1 MREAMS
7 MQKLLDQIAEQLPA
21 AYEDPADAGDLR
33 PGSAAVAPQMPTAA
47 EAADWATAGREEL
60 EATSLSLASVR
71 AQAKTILAAKTTPVA
86 RQVTLAA
93 LADDALR
100 APQP

>member
-1 MREAMS
+1 
-7 MQKLLDQIAEQLPA
+7 MQKLLDQIVEQLPA
-21 AYEDPADAGDLR
+21 AYEDPVAYEDPADAGDLR

-47 EAADWATAGREEL
+47 EAAEWATAGREEL
-60 EATSLSLASVR
+60 EATPLSLASIR

-93 LADDALR
+93 LAD
-100 APQP
+100 P